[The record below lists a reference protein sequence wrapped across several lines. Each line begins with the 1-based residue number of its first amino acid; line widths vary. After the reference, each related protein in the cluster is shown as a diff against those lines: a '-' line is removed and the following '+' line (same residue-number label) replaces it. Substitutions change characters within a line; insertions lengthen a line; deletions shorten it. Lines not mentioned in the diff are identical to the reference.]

1 MSLIEYR
8 DLCIGYEHKIII
20 RNINLQI
27 ESGDYV
33 CVFGD
38 NGIGKTTFLKT
49 TLGLLPPVRG
59 HVIRHPNLNRK
70 MIGYLPQHTKVKTDF
85 PASSFEVVLSGC
97 LNRLHGR
104 PFYRKAEK
112 ELARENMK
120 LLGVSNLA
128 YRPFRE
134 LSGGQQQRVLLARAL
149 CATDKILVLDEPFTG
164 LDQSTSKSLYEILDK
179 INHELGVTIIIVSHY
194 MADVISH
201 ANKVIHLSKEN
212 VFSGTIEEYRE
223 RFDHSFIKNIPP
235 KEKEEVRNEN

>member
-85 PASSFEVVLSGC
+85 PACLRLFPYILSVL
-97 LNRLHGR
+97 
-104 PFYRKAEK
+104 P
-112 ELARENMK
+112 
-120 LLGVSNLA
+120 
-128 YRPFRE
+128 
-134 LSGGQQQRVLLARAL
+134 
-149 CATDKILVLDEPFTG
+149 
-164 LDQSTSKSLYEILDK
+164 KSLFWLLLLEPPLLK
-179 INHELGVTIIIVSHY
+179 HS
-194 MADVISH
+194 
-201 ANKVIHLSKEN
+201 
-212 VFSGTIEEYRE
+212 SG
-223 RFDHSFIKNIPP
+223 FHPF
-235 KEKEEVRNEN
+235 